1 MGSWCRSLHPQ
12 ARCVQL
18 QHPARACPRWG
29 QERGGRC
36 LDPHWTKP
44 LVLRSVLLIERMGG
58 CSALTWTASLWRR
71 SSLRNS
77 DPGSLALLTRKPK
90 VQCFLNLG
98 HYGTAIF
105 PGGQLHAVSGPEF
118 SLNPWVKKP
127 TGYIVNMATGELT
140 GTWNVPGGLQN
151 PHDVAVSEDGNT
163 VYVCELNPFKVWK
176 LTTGGSREASTIS
189 PPGLMDVLLGIL
201 G

>member
-1 MGSWCRSLHPQ
+1 M
-12 ARCVQL
+12 
-18 QHPARACPRWG
+18 
-29 QERGGRC
+29 
-36 LDPHWTKP
+36 
-44 LVLRSVLLIERMGG
+44 
-58 CSALTWTASLWRR
+58 
-71 SSLRNS
+71 
-77 DPGSLALLTRKPK
+77 
-90 VQCFLNLG
+90 QCFLNLG
-98 HYGTAIF
+98 HYGTAIS